1 MLRNGL
7 LEKVRKQTVKLM
19 NGYVELPEDM
29 SELIDLSSWG
39 DDAGLMGAVVLA
51 QKAYEESRDDD
62 SSNDDKKFRSG
73 YLGGMLT
80 GVLLSVGIMAV
91 MGRRQ
96 GVSRST

>member
-1 MLRNGL
+1 MSRNGL

-51 QKAYEESRDDD
+51 RKAYEESKDDELL
-62 SSNDDKKFRSG
+62 NDERTFPSDYFR
-73 YLGGMLT
+73 GMLT
-80 GVLLSVGIMAV
+80 GVLVSVGIMAV

-96 GVSRST
+96 GMLRS